1 MSSPSKICQLAAT
14 IGIIFVLSLLTH
26 LLCPVP
32 VGYCI
37 SAQSPLTHDLYLVF
51 VKQQTSVLFLYSPC
65 WLMTSI
71 WYLSNSRHQCYFC
84 TVPADSWPLSSICQ
98 TADISAISVQSLLTH
113 DLYLVF
119 VKQQTSVLFLYS
131 PCWLMT
137 FIKYFVNKTLTLHLS
152 YPYWLKTDTIT
163 DNVCPPPD
171 IKNVSV
177 HFLFTCGINVY
188 SLNIYQLPN
197 IGVTIFSPKWPTFCS
212 LYWQTLELF
221 Y

>member
-37 SAQSPLTHDLYLVF
+37 SAQSP
-51 VKQQTSVLFLYSPC
+51 
-65 WLMTSI
+65 
-71 WYLSNSRHQCYFC
+71 
-84 TVPADSWPLSSICQ
+84 
-98 TADISAISVQSLLTH
+98 LTH